1 MDVILAA
8 GQMPE
13 VPSSLCCLV
22 AAVTGGTQ
30 WELWLK
36 RKVSMLTCMAVSVL
50 THPAV
55 WQLSTQLRATARA
68 LQAEDRK
75 DRGQDRTRMQEFL

>member
-30 WELWLK
+30 
-36 RKVSMLTCMAVSVL
+36 
-50 THPAV
+50 
-55 WQLSTQLRATARA
+55 
-68 LQAEDRK
+68 
-75 DRGQDRTRMQEFL
+75 